1 MSGRIRISERA
12 AGHCPSLAGH
22 PAEAEIRRWQNEFS
36 KAALPMGV
44 PRAVR
49 HNAALY
55 REGDASDCVYGVVSG
70 AIRTSRLL
78 RDGRRQIVEFYLP
91 GDLIGLDWQSEH
103 GFTAEAITD
112 ATVISYPRGQL
123 EALSEQTPAV
133 CNLLL
138 RLLARSL
145 FTTQEHLVMLGR
157 QTARERIAW
166 LLLSIMRRTH
176 SKCRVQ
182 LPMRRMDIADY
193 LGLTIETV
201 SRELSELKR
210 RGYIDF
216 VSCYEIVVK
225 NGEMLHL
232 FANGEIDCRDPI
244 ARPAPCYT
252 GPARSRNAKR
262 PVDKGRRTRTRRI
275 TEVVEYNR
283 I

>member
-1 MSGRIRISERA
+1 MSGRIRISQRA
-12 AGHCPSLAGH
+12 AGLCPPSVGQ
-22 PAEAEIRRWQNEFS
+22 PAEGEIRHWQDEFS
-36 KAALPMGV
+36 KAALPLGV
-44 PRAVR
+44 LRAIR

-55 REGDASDCVYGVVSG
+55 REGDASDCVYRVVSG

-91 GDLIGLDWQSEH
+91 CDLIGLDWQSEH

-112 ATVISYPRGQL
+112 ATVMSYPRAQL
-123 EALSEQTPAV
+123 EALSEQMPAV

-138 RLLARSL
+138 HLLARSL

-166 LLLSIMRRTH
+166 LLLSIMRRTN
-176 SKCRVQ
+176 SQRQVT

-225 NGEMLHL
+225 NNEMLHL

-252 GPARSRNAKR
+252 GPARPRNAKG
-262 PVDKGRRTRTRRI
+262 PVARGRRIRPRRI
-275 TEVVEYNR
+275 TEEAEYDR
-283 I
+283 V